1 MKIESCT
8 HEQAKH
14 IVNALNDYNLNMV
27 PPVLSENWIPLEYV
41 VKNDQNEILGGI
53 LSGIGYWGAL
63 EIKILWVQEA
73 SRKQGIGSLLLNT
86 IEKKAQEKGAALS
99 TVDTF
104 DFQAEQF
111 YFKNGYKEF
120 GRLNNFPEGH
130 QRIYFSKD
138 LREI

>member
-8 HEQAKH
+8 REQAKH
-14 IVNALNDYNLNMV
+14 IVNALNDYNLNIV
-27 PPVLSENWIPLEYV
+27 PPVVSENWTPLEFIM
-41 VKNDQNEILGGI
+41 KNEQNEILGGI

-63 EIKILWVQEA
+63 EIKILWVQE
-73 SRKQGIGSLLLNT
+73 SYRKRGIGSLLLRT
-86 IEKKAQEKGAALS
+86 IEKEAKEKGATLS